1 MIAII
6 ILVRFYNRKI
16 CGDVGL
22 FKSRYVWNILGA
34 QKKYPRLIGF
44 YINDKVLN
52 VLEIFVD
59 LKGMACL
66 TLI

>member
-16 CGDVGL
+16 CGGVGL

-34 QKKYPRLIGF
+34 QK
-44 YINDKVLN
+44 N
-52 VLEIFVD
+52 
-59 LKGMACL
+59 
-66 TLI
+66 

>member
-1 MIAII
+1 MRMIAII

-34 QKKYPRLIGF
+34 QKNSL
-44 YINDKVLN
+44 D
-52 VLEIFVD
+52 
-59 LKGMACL
+59 
-66 TLI
+66 